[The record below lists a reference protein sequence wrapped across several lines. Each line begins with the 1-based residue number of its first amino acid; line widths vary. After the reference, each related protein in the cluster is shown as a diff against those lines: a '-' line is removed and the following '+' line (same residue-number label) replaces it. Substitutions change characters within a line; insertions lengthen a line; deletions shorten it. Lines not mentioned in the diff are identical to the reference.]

1 MTQSSSV
8 LIISINP
15 LSANPTKWSNTL
27 QQFVGNLP
35 TNCLS
40 VFDYFVGL
48 ALKGLTSYFIK
59 WQFLSDIQQL
69 KKSSKFNKL
78 HLPEYI
84 SDDSLSSSTF
94 LNF

>member
-27 QQFVGNLP
+27 QKFVGNLP

-40 VFDYFVGL
+40 VFNHFVGL
-48 ALKGLTSYFIK
+48 ALKGLTSYFRKMAISVRYTTVK
-59 WQFLSDIQQL
+59 KEFKIQ
-69 KKSSKFNKL
+69 
-78 HLPEYI
+78 
-84 SDDSLSSSTF
+84 
-94 LNF
+94 